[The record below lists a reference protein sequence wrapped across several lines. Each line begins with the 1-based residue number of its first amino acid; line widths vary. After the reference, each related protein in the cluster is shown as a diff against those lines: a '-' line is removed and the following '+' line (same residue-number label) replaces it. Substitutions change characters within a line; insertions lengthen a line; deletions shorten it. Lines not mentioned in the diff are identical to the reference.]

1 VQLLK
6 PKRSLEDIQKIQEK
20 AKEKQKEIRSTLEK
34 ESKEQKPQ
42 GFSLSR

>member
-6 PKRSLEDIQKIQEK
+6 PKRTLEDIERI
-20 AKEKQKEIRSTLEK
+20 QKERQKQEIKSTLEK

-42 GFSLSR
+42 QGFSLDR